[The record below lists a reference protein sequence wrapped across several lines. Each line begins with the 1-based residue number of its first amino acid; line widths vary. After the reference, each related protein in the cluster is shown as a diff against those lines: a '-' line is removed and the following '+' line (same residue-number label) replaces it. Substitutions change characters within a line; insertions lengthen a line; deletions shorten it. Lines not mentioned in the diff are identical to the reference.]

1 MFFVNMQTLRFR
13 VKIQRD
19 RGWRPTPHEDKRF
32 WINLPNGAYF
42 PIFQSATGLW
52 HNSYA
57 QHLEHSTMEKAVEDG
72 LERRLDDGSGAR
84 RYRRIRAKERVFTL
98 KLP

>member
-19 RGWRPTPHEDKRF
+19 REWRPTQHQDKRF
-32 WINLPNGAYF
+32 WINLPDGAYF

-52 HNSYA
+52 HNLYA
-57 QHLEHSTMEKAVEDG
+57 RHLEHSTMKKSIEDG
-72 LERRLDDGSGAR
+72 LERSVMMAQ
-84 RYRRIRAKERVFTL
+84 RYRRIRARERVFTL